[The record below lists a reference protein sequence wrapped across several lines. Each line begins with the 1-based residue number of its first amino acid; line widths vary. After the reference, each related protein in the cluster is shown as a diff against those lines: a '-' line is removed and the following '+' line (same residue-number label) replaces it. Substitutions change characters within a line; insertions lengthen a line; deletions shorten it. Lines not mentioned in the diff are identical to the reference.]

1 MTVEKGL
8 RATSPVHVH
17 VEDDVPVHV
26 HVKQPKKKSSK
37 VVTGKLAS
45 NDNIRSG
52 RSKSARRAASARA
65 RSKSPS
71 GPWVPPPGRATK
83 GAKWISLL
91 GRKASKNDKSSSRS
105 RKQKVWT
112 KSWGPTHRLEILGAH
127 DPLRI
132 SDLDTEEEDVVHSQ
146 MRNYEHKIDSLLNE
160 VGTLKNEVELQRT
173 IRDMEQK
180 EDLLNASQRALAEQE
195 REILEYK
202 DELSATERE
211 NNLLRK
217 SVDYIKEEVDVSRF
231 HGDSLAQEREKL
243 MKKLIEAEMDG
254 QEAGKQVSEL
264 RNTIRALR
272 QENKMTTSDMAR
284 LSKQKDMLLEKLAD
298 FDATNRTLRRL
309 LRSQHR
315 QEAAAVQLS
324 EQRDILMHK
333 LADTDG
339 ANERLRLEL
348 IDKDR
353 MITDLR
359 CQLGSQ
365 KEKIIS
371 MSGVQEAQENTRA
384 HLQKQLRTKE
394 ADCNRMAVQIRTLES
409 ENAHHKIELEHLKEL
424 VAAAK
429 EKADRDKEALKKA
442 TRVQKER
449 ATRSEDALEQMK
461 AQILERDCRMED
473 LRSELEQVSAKYD
486 RITKE
491 RSQISAENAAL
502 NTRLEELESLLD
514 RVDRNSKSQVDE
526 LIGKL
531 HEKSGDFSEVKL
543 ENDRLRSS
551 IATIET
557 KFKQADE
564 ELLQLRAN
572 LKHYENLIEEYKEQI
587 NRSQREADET
597 FIRLEEQERENNR
610 LREESRE
617 ELEKVKNR
625 LHHRLQELEPLPEL
639 LKSSE
644 LRLHETEDKVM
655 SYDRKNAENT
665 KLIAELTAKIE
676 HVTEALEQTKEKCH
690 NAQDEQRNMAARC
703 DSLERRL
710 RDAEDKNREML
721 ATIAKR
727 EENMHQNNL
736 RLEEKSRE
744 NASLTRQLENALT
757 DMRRLQDQ
765 NRDAASQKERAMQTR
780 IMDLESQLSQ
790 TRAEIAR
797 VKREKE
803 ENERKFNSRLY
814 DLKDRLEQSHSTNRS
829 MQNYVQF
836 LKNSYAN
843 VFGDSSL
850 GMMPPSPALH

>member
-26 HVKQPKKKSSK
+26 HVKQPKKKSAK

-45 NDNIRSG
+45 HDNIRSG

-71 GPWVPPPGRATK
+71 EPWVPPPGRATK
-83 GAKWISLL
+83 GAK
-91 GRKASKNDKSSSRS
+91 
-105 RKQKVWT
+105 
-112 KSWGPTHRLEILGAH
+112 GPTHRLEIHGPH

-180 EDLLNASQRALAEQE
+180 EDLLNASQRALEEQE

-211 NNLLRK
+211 NHLLRK
-217 SVDYIKEEVDVSRF
+217 SVDYIKEEADITRF

-309 LRSQHR
+309 LRSQHK
-315 QEAAAVQLS
+315 QEAAALQLS
-324 EQRDILMHK
+324 EQRDILMRK

-365 KEKIIS
+365 KEKIIA
-371 MSGVQEAQENTRA
+371 MSGMQEAQENTRA

-461 AQILERDCRMED
+461 VQILERDCRMED
-473 LRSELEQVSAKYD
+473 MRSELEQLSAKYD

-514 RVDRNSKSQVDE
+514 RVDQSSKSQVDE
-526 LIGKL
+526 LVGKL
-531 HEKSGDFSEVKL
+531 HEKTGDLSEVKL

-572 LKHYENLIEEYKEQI
+572 LKHYENLIEEYKEQ
-587 NRSQREADET
+587 
-597 FIRLEEQERENNR
+597 
-610 LREESRE
+610 
-617 ELEKVKNR
+617 VKNR

-644 LRLHETEDKVM
+644 LRLHETEDKVL

-676 HVTEALEQTKEKCH
+676 HVTQALEQTKEKCH
-690 NAQDEQRNMAARC
+690 NAQDEQRNMASRC

-710 RDAEDKNREML
+710 RDSEDKNREMM
-721 ATIAKR
+721 ATLSKR
-727 EENMHQNNL
+727 EENMHQNSL

-850 GMMPPSPALH
+850 GMMPPSAALH